1 MKKTLKT
8 KLIAGTTAV
17 ALFSGAGFAFA
28 NTDAGDAFKAWYGVK
43 LFGTLGSTTGEIV
56 AHEGVKTREGLAFYS
71 NERASIK
78 TEIETKQT
86 SEIAGKSGTMNAK
99 SAEYVADLNAER
111 AIIVAEME
119 SKFTALENAKKSFI
133 NVAAQGALNA
143 AKADASKYAGST
155 GNAAFDKLNTDLEAA
170 RTKATGDLSTAITA
184 AKAEVEAGLAS
195 NKEASVTEMKAFI
208 DEKYNTLTAELST
221 LIDGYIAA
229 QNTRLQ
235 AEAERIEGLALGELD
250 ALVSGING
258 K

>member
-28 NTDAGDAFKAWYGVK
+28 NTDAGDAFKTWYNVK
-43 LFGTLGSTTGEIV
+43 LGISLAETTGEIV
-56 AHEGVKTREGLAFYS
+56 AHEGVKTREGLAFYA
-71 NERASIK
+71 NERAGIK
-78 TEIETKQT
+78 SEIEAKQKNET
-86 SEIAGKSGTMNAK
+86 DAKTGSMSAK
-99 SAEYVADLNAER
+99 SAEYAADVNAEK
-111 AIIVAEME
+111 AIIMAEME

-133 NVAAQGALNA
+133 NIAAQGAFNA
-143 AKADASKYAGST
+143 AKRDASGYAGTT
-155 GNAAFDKLNTDLEAA
+155 GTAAFNKLNTDLEAA
-170 RTKATGDLSTAITA
+170 RTKAKGDLSAAIAT

-208 DEKYNTLTAELST
+208 DERYNTLTAELSA

-235 AEAERIEGLALGELD
+235 QEAERIEAAAFGDLD
-250 ALVSGING
+250 TIVSNIN